1 MKTFKSDYLDT
12 KIWFPDSN
20 LDSIKTGYRE
30 NTHNSPQL
38 YLSET
43 YNVNVEENVS
53 K

>member
-30 NTHNSPQL
+30 KLTPIILHSYICL
-38 YLSET
+38 KLIM
-43 YNVNVEENVS
+43 
-53 K
+53 